1 MDGHFV
7 PNLTIGPEVIKKL
20 RPLTKKVF
28 DVHLMI
34 SPVDNF
40 IKDFS
45 KAGAD
50 IITFHPEA
58 TSDVSK
64 TIKLIKNQNKKVG
77 ISLKPKSK
85 IELIES
91 NEKDS
96 PISKFL
102 RNNNSAIHH
111 IAIKVSDIYFEIQRI
126 KNEGI
131 RVLNEIPKEGAD
143 NQLICFLHPKD
154 TLGVLIELCQEK

>member
-1 MDGHFV
+1 MQKIEHIGIAVEDLEKANSIFKSILGKSNYKTEYV
-7 PNLTIGPEVIKKL
+7 ESEDVLTSF
-20 RPLTKKVF
+20 F
-28 DVHLMI
+28 DL
-34 SPVDNF
+34 
-40 IKDFS
+40 
-45 KAGAD
+45 G
-50 IITFHPEA
+50 E
-58 TSDVSK
+58 
-64 TIKLIKNQNKKVG
+64 
-77 ISLKPKSK
+77 SK